1 MMDANSACST
11 SSTNLPTHSFPP
23 GHRIRVAISTAYS
36 PLVWPAPEPV
46 TLGVYASVSVLEL
59 PVRPPR
65 PADAELRSFA
75 APEEG
80 SREAVK
86 VRRPSTLRR
95 TIERDLSRGDVFYRI
110 FNDGGEFEAAAPI
123 HLEEIDLATGFSVN
137 QEYRIGA
144 SDPLSARAEIIG
156 NALLRRKSW
165 TPAVRAAVELRAT
178 KNDFIVTAHL
188 TAREGK
194 MEIIARTWEEK
205 IPRDLM

>member
-1 MMDANSACST
+1 
-11 SSTNLPTHSFPP
+11 
-23 GHRIRVAISTAYS
+23 
-36 PLVWPAPEPV
+36 
-46 TLGVYASVSVLEL
+46 
-59 PVRPPR
+59 
-65 PADAELRSFA
+65 
-75 APEEG
+75 
-80 SREAVK
+80 

-95 TIERDLSRGDVFYRI
+95 TIERDLSSGDVFYRI

-123 HLEEIDLATGFSVN
+123 HLEDIDLATGFSVN
-137 QEYRIGA
+137 QDYRIGA

-156 NALLRRKSW
+156 NALLQRKSW

-178 KNDFIVTAHL
+178 KDDFIVTAHL

>member
-95 TIERDLSRGDVFYRI
+95 TIERDLSRGM
-110 FNDGGEFEAAAPI
+110 
-123 HLEEIDLATGFSVN
+123 FS
-137 QEYRIGA
+137 IA
-144 SDPLSARAEIIG
+144 SSMMVANSRL
-156 NALLRRKSW
+156 LLRFTS
-165 TPAVRAAVELRAT
+165 
-178 KNDFIVTAHL
+178 
-188 TAREGK
+188 
-194 MEIIARTWEEK
+194 RTSTSR
-205 IPRDLM
+205 PGFQ